1 MPNAVD
7 AEYAA
12 LAPDYDR
19 DWAAYNAA
27 TAGRT
32 LAALFAREDGGAS
45 VLDVG
50 CGTGVLMEGCLG
62 SVLLPV
68 GLDRSPAMLARARRR
83 LPHAPLIC
91 GDAAALPFPDA
102 SFDAAVTNSAL
113 HYLDDPAAAVRELAR
128 VTKPGGAVVWTD
140 WDGGA
145 LTTRAVCGWLR
156 LTGRPL
162 GTLSSADGMA
172 ATLTDAGLE
181 EVTVDR
187 WRHGRL
193 WGLATASGTKPGR
206 R

>member
-12 LAPDYDR
+12 LAADYDR

-32 LAALFAREDGGAS
+32 LAALDARPGLAPRAQR

-50 CGTGVLMEGCLG
+50 CGTGVLLER
-62 SVLLPV
+62 LPGPSV

-83 LPHAPLIC
+83 LPHAPLVV

-113 HYLDDPAAAVRELAR
+113 HYLDDPAAAVRELVR

-162 GTLSSADGMA
+162 GTVLSADDMA
-172 ATLTDAGLE
+172 GALTDAGME
-181 EVTVDR
+181 GVTVAR
-187 WRHGRL
+187 WRHGTL
-193 WGLATASGTKPGR
+193 WGLATACGRAPGR

>member
-1 MPNAVD
+1 MTRPVD

-12 LAPDYDR
+12 LAPGYDR

-32 LAALFAREDGGAS
+32 LAALSGRVRGR

-50 CGTGVLMEGCLG
+50 CGTGVLLER
-62 SVLLPV
+62 LPDFAV
-68 GLDRSPAMLARARRR
+68 GLDRSAAMLTRARRR
-83 LPHAPLIC
+83 LPHAPLVV

-102 SFDAAVTNSAL
+102 SFDAAVTTSAL

-128 VTKPGGAVVWTD
+128 VTKPGGTVVWTD
-140 WDGGA
+140 WDGA
-145 LTTRAVCGWLR
+145 SLTTRAVCAWLR

-162 GTLSSADGMA
+162 GTVSSADGMA
-172 ATLTDAGLE
+172 ATLTDAGLQ

-187 WRHGRL
+187 WRHGAL
-193 WGLATASGTKPGR
+193 WGLATASGRTPGR